1 MRIFTNEEKLK
12 AIELFIQYDFSPGAV
27 ITQIGYPSH
36 RSVLY
41 RWYKAYKANGDCF
54 PDKLKRGRSKYTEEQ
69 KRIAVDYY
77 LTHGKSLKKT
87 INALGYPGTTC
98 LCEWLNELAPGQNR
112 KWFYKKNNHMVRCS
126 QEQKCQAVL
135 EYTSGEKSVSQIAEE
150 LDSRR
155 ARY

>member
-54 PDKLKRGRSKYTEEQ
+54 PDKLKRGRSKYTVEQ

-112 KWFYKKNNHMVRCS
+112 KWFCK
-126 QEQKCQAVL
+126 
-135 EYTSGEKSVSQIAEE
+135 
-150 LDSRR
+150 
-155 ARY
+155 